1 MHMVEEQTTDS
12 EVLFEITAYELYS
25 GIKSQIKDG
34 VRKVIVDL
42 GRRQMAG
49 PITSIVL
56 ELADNAL
63 KALYKHTFFE
73 YAIKETGL
81 GDIPYE
87 QWNAIFRDEIETNYA
102 RNFERVCREHSI
114 AIVIRCLKV
123 ADALRIEVIND
134 GVPPESEH
142 EQLKKLLKEAAHS
155 RSIHRYMDT
164 DGDENSAVV
173 EKPGL
178 GWTLVFLT
186 LRGLGLSP
194 HNFQIILGKEKTIAR
209 VEIPLSV
216 FHGDENTQLKILNS
230 GEVAEKMVSRIFD
243 RLKYGIVVFSDKG
256 DVVQVSDELLAEL
269 GIQPQEAEQF
279 PKLIKARF
287 TEDVFSGPF
296 NVTLVDHFENYRLKV
311 STLDG
316 KREILFNISG
326 VVNHDTKQVETIW
339 QTINLTENAGALSE
353 GSIFENV
360 HIQSIIRPYI
370 PNMILDKAHESL
382 RHGFLKLPNEH
393 KELTIFFLD
402 LIGFTSK
409 SERLEPSKVI
419 DLLNLAMGIA
429 VKSIENHHGFIDK
442 FLGDGIMAIFPD
454 PLEAVIAGFEIQKN
468 FSGLN
473 EYRKISGEEVIELRI
488 GINTGMVI
496 LGSIGTKKRMD
507 WTALGDVVNTASRI
521 EKSGEANSVLVSQA
535 TYEKIREHVTVR
547 RSFAQK
553 VKGKEQQIMLHFLQ
567 SVNYVSGGEKKS
579 LELDANPADQS
590 VP

>member
-1 MHMVEEQTTDS
+1 MSGEQTAETDI
-12 EVLFEITAYELYS
+12 LFEITAYELYS

-63 KALYKHTFFE
+63 KALYKHIFFE

-87 QWNAIFRDEIETNYA
+87 QWNAIFRDEIETNNA
-102 RNFERVCREHSI
+102 RNFERVCREHSL

-123 ADALRIEVIND
+123 GDVLRVEVTND
-134 GVPPESEH
+134 GVPQASEH
-142 EQLKKLLKEAAHS
+142 EQLKGLLKEAAHA
-155 RSIHRYMDT
+155 RSIQRYMDS
-164 DGDENSAVV
+164 DGDENAAVV

-178 GWTLVFLT
+178 GWTLIFLT

-194 HNFQIILGKEKTIAR
+194 HNFQIVVGREKTTAR
-209 VEIPLSV
+209 VEIPLSI
-216 FHGDENTQLKILNS
+216 FHGGESNTLQVLS
-230 GEVAEKMVSRIFD
+230 DGEVASKMISRIFD
-243 RLKYGIVVFSDKG
+243 RLKYGLVVFSGTG
-256 DVVQVSDELLAEL
+256 DVLQVSNELLSEL
-269 GIQPQEAEQF
+269 GVSHNDAEQF

-296 NVTLVDHFENYRLKV
+296 NVTLVDHFENYRLKAN
-311 STLDG
+311 TLDG
-316 KREILFNISG
+316 QREILFNISG
-326 VVNHDTKQVETIW
+326 VVNHDTKQVETVW

-382 RHGFLKLPNEH
+382 RHGYLKLPNEH

-402 LIGFTSK
+402 LIGFTAK

-473 EYRKISGEEVIELRI
+473 EYRKISGEDVIELRI

-521 EKSGEANSVLVSQA
+521 EKSGEANGVLVSEA
-535 TYEKIREHVTVR
+535 TYEKVREHVTVR
-547 RSFAQK
+547 RSFTQK
-553 VKGKEQQIMLHFLQ
+553 VKGREQQIMLHFLQ

-579 LELDANPADQS
+579 LELDMNGDADQS
-590 VP
+590 VL